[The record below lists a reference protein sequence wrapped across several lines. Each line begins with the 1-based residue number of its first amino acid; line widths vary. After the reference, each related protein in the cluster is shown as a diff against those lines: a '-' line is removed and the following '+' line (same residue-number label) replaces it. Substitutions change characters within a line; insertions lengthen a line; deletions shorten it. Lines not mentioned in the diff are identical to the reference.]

1 MEFGKHRFLCT
12 NGRETLYDSELWRYG
27 STQVFNFIAYNMPK
41 NGAIERLNP
50 KEDKADSY

>member
-12 NGRETLYDSELWRYG
+12 NGRETLYDYELWRYG
-27 STQVFNFIAYNMPK
+27 STQVFNFIAYKMPQ